1 MDEMPFGLAR
11 KETYAALSA
20 SDMEDL
26 GKEASSMFLCGG
38 VPLNDAVVKLAE
50 RHPSISPHQVK
61 RVVEFAN
68 TETFQKLFEKQADDK
83 NIEFDLADPGVI
95 LRNLDLGAKGGIS
108 CPTPSEY
115 SSGPVKMA
123 HADVEADLALA
134 RMFGVNLV
142 PDGVGKTASAP
153 ASAYSP
159 SDRVLADMRAK
170 EKLAS
175 FSPTERILMLKTAQM
190 PLMAGPAPQAQGAT
204 PQQQHHEQMLQMTRQ
219 VELEKKK
226 QELASI
232 QQKTLEMMQGPPP
245 GMPGEDASVEPPP
258 EVAAAMQGPPEGGAM
273 GGPAAGPPG
282 PPMAGPPQGG
292 PPQGAP
298 QGAPPTGPIPEKVG
312 ADLTKQ
318 AMDYAKSGRP
328 KAGLVLKDLAE
339 ATSLERIKEA
349 TADPHPYPAA
359 NPYGD
364 LIRARVTLLKL
375 AEEANHARDRN
386 EHLLKEAVDN
396 WGHVVTQHVLG
407 GGSFGEVAHAVA
419 HVDDTPE
426 GIKLAMEALHP
437 YLVHHQIEPAR
448 MHAQLI
454 KYDMEKSANMRV
466 INPANPIVQR
476 YATMRKLAEGQLVL
490 EESARQLNAQL
501 DEANGVLKEAM
512 LHAHPVQ

>member
-1 MDEMPFGLAR
+1 MDEMPFGLTR

-26 GKEASSMFLCGG
+26 GKEASSMFLCAG

-95 LRNLDLGAKGGIS
+95 LRNLNLGASGGIS

-115 SSGPVKMA
+115 SSEPVKMA
-123 HADVEADLALA
+123 HSTVEADLALA
-134 RMFGVNLV
+134 KMFGVDLV
-142 PDGVGKTASAP
+142 PPGVEKQASAP
-153 ASAYSP
+153 AFRNDPA
-159 SDRVLADMRAK
+159 DKVLLDK
-170 EKLAS
+170 KVGEKLAS
-175 FSPTERILMLKTAQM
+175 MSPADRILMRKEAQM
-190 PLMAGPAPQAQGAT
+190 PLMAGPAPQSLGAT

-232 QQKTLEMMQGPPP
+232 QQKTLEMMQGPQPTQ
-245 GMPGEDASVEPPP
+245 PGEGASVEPPP

-282 PPMAGPPQGG
+282 PPMAGPPPQGG

-298 QGAPPTGPIPEKVG
+298 QGAPPEGPIPEKVG
-312 ADLTKQ
+312 MDLTKR
-318 AMDYAKSGRP
+318 AMAYAKSGRP
-328 KAGLVLKDLAE
+328 KAGLVLQDLAK
-339 ATSLERIKEA
+339 ATSFERIKEA
-349 TADPHPYPAA
+349 TADPNPYPAT

-386 EHLLKEAVDN
+386 E
-396 WGHVVTQHVLG
+396 
-407 GGSFGEVAHAVA
+407 
-419 HVDDTPE
+419 
-426 GIKLAMEALHP
+426 
-437 YLVHHQIEPAR
+437 YL
-448 MHAQLI
+448 
-454 KYDMEKSANMRV
+454 
-466 INPANPIVQR
+466 
-476 YATMRKLAEGQLVL
+476 
-490 EESARQLNAQL
+490 
-501 DEANGVLKEAM
+501 
-512 LHAHPVQ
+512 